1 MRKFLAVLGLSV
13 FIVALGGCKSLRGA
27 NSCHKPQPYQSAR
40 TGATLKIPEGV
51 DAPDSA
57 GLLKLPVLN
66 EPPPPPRGPRDPCLD
81 QPPPFKVAK
90 PATAPQ
96 A

>member
-13 FIVALGGCKSLRGA
+13 FIVAGAGCKTLRGA
-27 NSCHKPQPYQSAR
+27 GACHKPQPYQSAR
-40 TGATLKIPEGV
+40 TGAGLKIPEGV
-51 DAPDSA
+51 DAPDTAS
-57 GLLKLPVLN
+57 LLKLPVLN
-66 EPPPPPRGPRDPCLD
+66 EPPPPPRGPKDPCLD

-90 PATAPQ
+90 PTTTPQ